1 MSEEKDKQF
10 TENDFRTLLT
20 GNRREKAVVMGGEA
34 FMNSLHKNGA
44 SATLE
49 LLIRL
54 AAKQDWVVDELIYLF
69 ASTLSLSNFLKKI
82 PSFEV
87 TATEFEHWCKSS
99 EFLFGPKRETAALLI
114 EDGEVV
120 KILSKVGKLMAAKK
134 EKKDK

>member
-10 TENDFRTLLT
+10 TETDFRTLLT
-20 GNRREKAVVMGGEA
+20 GNRREKAVVMGGDA

-87 TATEFEHWCKSS
+87 TATEFEHWCKSP
-99 EFLFGPKRETAALLI
+99 EFLFGAKRELTDCQI
-114 EDGEVV
+114 EEGEIA
-120 KILSKVGKLMAAKK
+120 KILEKVGKLMADKK
-134 EKKDK
+134 K